1 MNTIDLTPLYRNSI
15 GFDRLASLLDSAL
28 SSNTLSSGYPPYNI
42 EALADNRYAI
52 TLAVAGF
59 EKSDIE
65 ISVEKDVLIV
75 KGAKPEDEQVKYL
88 YKGIAHQ
95 TFERKFD
102 LAEHVE
108 VCGAE
113 LKNGL
118 LNITL
123 VKEVPE
129 EMKPR
134 EIPINDLQ
142 TQPRQSLD
150 HQPATR
156 EQAH

>member
-15 GFDRLASLLDSAL
+15 GFDRLATRLDSAL
-28 SSNTLSSGYPPYNI
+28 RSNTASSGYPPYNI
-42 EALADNRYAI
+42 EALDDNRYNI

-59 EKSDIE
+59 EKSDIA

-75 KGAKPEDEQVKYL
+75 KGSKPDDHKVNYL
-88 YKGIAHQ
+88 YQGITHR

-123 VKEVPE
+123 VREIPE

-142 TQPRQSLD
+142 TSSPQSLD
-150 HQPATR
+150 HQSEAADKT
-156 EQAH
+156 H

>member
-28 SSNTLSSGYPPYNI
+28 SSNAVTSGYPPYNI
-42 EALADNRYAI
+42 EALDDNRYAI

-59 EKSDIE
+59 EKSDIA
-65 ISVEKDVLIV
+65 ISVEKDVLMV
-75 KGAKPEDEQVKYL
+75 KGSKPEDDHVKYL
-88 YKGIAHQ
+88 YRGIAHR

-123 VKEVPE
+123 VKEIPE
-129 EMKPR
+129 AMKPR
-134 EIPINDLQ
+134 EIPINDLHDSS
-142 TQPRQSLD
+142 RQSLD
-150 HQPATR
+150 HQPETID
-156 EQAH
+156 QAH